1 MQQRASLRIT
11 TWTSCLDFAQEISPA
26 SVCSPCD
33 NDWNQIMR
41 EMVSTMVMV
50 MKNGYD
56 ERKCKDDD
64 AYKVDD
70 DEDEYNTRGRWM

>member
-1 MQQRASLRIT
+1 
-11 TWTSCLDFAQEISPA
+11 
-26 SVCSPCD
+26 
-33 NDWNQIMR
+33 MR

-70 DEDEYNTRGRWM
+70 DEDEYNTRGRWMLTVDEFYLSIHSFPILL